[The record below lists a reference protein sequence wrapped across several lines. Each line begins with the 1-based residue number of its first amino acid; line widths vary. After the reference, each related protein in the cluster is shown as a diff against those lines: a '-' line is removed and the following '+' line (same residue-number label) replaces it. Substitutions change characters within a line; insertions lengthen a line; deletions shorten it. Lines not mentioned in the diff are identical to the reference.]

1 MLFLVKPCI
10 TARLDIFMCTLKIYK
25 MDPRDKKEEERPFAY
40 PKPTENDQ
48 QLRNQ
53 PEYIDQEPNSFNN
66 EISDVPGPENTEQES
81 NDMSQGR

>member
-1 MLFLVKPCI
+1 
-10 TARLDIFMCTLKIYK
+10 

-53 PEYIDQEPNSFNN
+53 PEYIDQEPNSY
-66 EISDVPGPENTEQES
+66 EKQISDIPGQENEAPETKQP
-81 NDMSQGR
+81 

>member
-1 MLFLVKPCI
+1 
-10 TARLDIFMCTLKIYK
+10 

-53 PEYIDQEPNSFNN
+53 PEFIDQEPNSYDKQ
-66 EISDVPGPENTEQES
+66 ISDIPATEQAPTSE
-81 NDMSQGR
+81 RE

>member
-1 MLFLVKPCI
+1 
-10 TARLDIFMCTLKIYK
+10 

-53 PEYIDQEPNSFNN
+53 PEFIDQEPNSYDKQ
-66 EISDVPGPENTEQES
+66 ISDIPGPESTEQEAS
-81 NDMSQGR
+81 SVKK

>member
-1 MLFLVKPCI
+1 
-10 TARLDIFMCTLKIYK
+10 

-53 PEYIDQEPNSFNN
+53 PEFIDQEPNTY
-66 EISDVPGPENTEQES
+66 EKQISDIPGQEAQEKESSEQ
-81 NDMSQGR
+81 

>member
-1 MLFLVKPCI
+1 
-10 TARLDIFMCTLKIYK
+10 

-53 PEYIDQEPNSFNN
+53 PEFIDQEPNTYEK
-66 EISDVPGPENTEQES
+66 EISDVPGKEAEEQLTK
-81 NDMSQGR
+81 DQ

>member
-1 MLFLVKPCI
+1 
-10 TARLDIFMCTLKIYK
+10 

-53 PEYIDQEPNSFNN
+53 PEYIDQEPNSY
-66 EISDVPGPENTEQES
+66 EKQISDIPSQENEEQETK
-81 NDMSQGR
+81 QP